1 MSLERLMISVLSGL
15 LGLLLFEAEY
25 VNLKPLV
32 RHVHV
37 LLLRLHLSIFLFK
50 GLYCSPTEVLFQV

>member
-1 MSLERLMISVLSGL
+1 MISVLSGL